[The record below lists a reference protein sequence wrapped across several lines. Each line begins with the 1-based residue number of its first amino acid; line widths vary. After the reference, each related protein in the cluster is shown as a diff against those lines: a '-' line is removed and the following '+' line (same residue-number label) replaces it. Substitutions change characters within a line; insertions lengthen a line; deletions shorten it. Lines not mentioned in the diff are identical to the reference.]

1 MDRSI
6 SVVIINISVFLL
18 MIGVGMIMTLL
29 PRQILNLTGS
39 VASVGYLASSFAVTY
54 VLFQIPVGLLSDKM
68 GFKPFLISGYF
79 ICSLAGLLYYVSTSS
94 LLVYFARMLQGVG
107 EVPIWAIA
115 PALLAILY
123 PDHKGKF
130 MGLYNACLHCGL
142 TTGSFLG
149 ILLPRFCQGQDAF
162 LIFSGIS
169 FVGGLLIF
177 LWVKP
182 VKKDPGLLLSRI
194 RFKDAIWLLKSST
207 LQKILFGIAL
217 YGAGYGIFV
226 TIIPGFLATI
236 PHTTPASVGIFF
248 IFFYM
253 AMGVS
258 QLIAGYFSDKK
269 GRKPFMLCGL
279 LMAAVGLATFDNFN
293 QTGFIGLLSFAA
305 IGLGIFCASAMAF
318 LNECV
323 PTSLKGTISGVFFFS
338 WGLGYFIGPL
348 VLGRL
353 ADIGKLRTGF
363 LCLSALLLLESII
376 LWFGIKSRPQKICL
390 TKRL

>member
-6 SVVIINISVFLL
+6 SVVTINIAVFLL

-29 PRQILNLTGS
+29 PRQILALSGS
-39 VASVGYLASSFAVTY
+39 VASVGYLASAFAVTY
-54 VLFQIPVGLLSDKM
+54 VLFQIPVGILSDKM

-79 ICSLAGLLYYVSTSS
+79 ICSLAGLLYSVSTSS
-94 LLVYFARMLQGVG
+94 LLVYFARMLQGIG

-142 TTGSFLG
+142 TMGSFLG
-149 ILLPRFCQGQDAF
+149 ILVPKFCQGQAVF

-169 FVGGLLIF
+169 FFGGLLIF
-177 LWVKP
+177 LGVKP
-182 VKKDPGLLLSRI
+182 IKKDPGLSLPRI
-194 RFKDAIWLLKSST
+194 RLKDAISLLKIST
-207 LQKILFGIAL
+207 LQKVLFGIFL

-226 TIIPGFLATI
+226 TIIPGFLLTL
-236 PHTTPASVGIFF
+236 PHTPQTAVGIFF
-248 IFFYM
+248 MFFYI

-258 QLIAGYFSDKK
+258 QLFAGSFSDKK

-279 LMAAVGLATFDNFN
+279 LMTAVGLATFLNFN
-293 QTGFIGLLSFAA
+293 QIGFIGLLSFAA
-305 IGLGIFCASAMAF
+305 IGLGIFCASAMAL

-323 PTSLKGTISGVFFFS
+323 PTSLKGTISGIFYFS
-338 WGLGYFIGPL
+338 WGIGYFIGPL

-363 LCLSALLLLESII
+363 LCLSALFLFESII
-376 LWFGIKSRPQKICL
+376 LYFGIKQKS
-390 TKRL
+390 

>member
-6 SVVIINISVFLL
+6 SVVTINIAVFLL

-29 PRQILNLTGS
+29 PRQILALSGS
-39 VASVGYLASSFAVTY
+39 VASVGYLASAFAVTY
-54 VLFQIPVGLLSDKM
+54 VLFQIPVGILSDKM

-94 LLVYFARMLQGVG
+94 LLVYFARMLQGIG

-142 TTGSFLG
+142 TMGSFLG
-149 ILLPRFCQGQDAF
+149 ILVPKFCQGQAVF

-169 FVGGLLIF
+169 FFGGLLIF
-177 LWVKP
+177 LGVKP
-182 VKKDPGLLLSRI
+182 IKKDPGLSLPRI
-194 RFKDAIWLLKSST
+194 RLKDAISLLKIST
-207 LQKILFGIAL
+207 LQKVLFGIFL

-226 TIIPGFLATI
+226 TIIPGFLLTL
-236 PHTTPASVGIFF
+236 PHTPQTAVGIFF
-248 IFFYM
+248 MFFYI

-258 QLIAGYFSDKK
+258 QLFAGSFSDKK

-279 LMAAVGLATFDNFN
+279 LMTAVGLATFLNFN
-293 QTGFIGLLSFAA
+293 QIGFIGLLSFAA
-305 IGLGIFCASAMAF
+305 IGLGIFCASAMAL

-323 PTSLKGTISGVFFFS
+323 PTSLKGTISGIFYFS
-338 WGLGYFIGPL
+338 WGIGYFIGPL

-363 LCLSALLLLESII
+363 LCLSALFLFESII
-376 LWFGIKSRPQKICL
+376 LYFGIKQKS
-390 TKRL
+390 